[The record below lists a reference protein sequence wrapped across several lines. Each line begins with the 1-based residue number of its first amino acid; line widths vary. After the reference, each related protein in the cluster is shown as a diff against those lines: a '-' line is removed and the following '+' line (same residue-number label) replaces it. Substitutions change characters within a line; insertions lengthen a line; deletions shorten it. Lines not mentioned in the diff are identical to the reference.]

1 MPSENYSF
9 LDVAVL
15 DDVRSRF
22 ASGDAIVVLSADLEQ
37 VLWANGPGAALFG
50 HADVEAAIGAPA
62 GLPPVARRQIMATAG
77 FPAIGSDR
85 ALLVRLAA
93 GMTSNAVGFLASALT
108 MPDGEAAIMLA
119 LPATQGASHNAAE
132 IATRAISG
140 FKADGQFLAFI
151 DGKGGVEAAS
161 QGFSA
166 LGITDRRS
174 ARSSPMSRASR
185 IAC

>member
-50 HADVEAAIGAPA
+50 HADVEAAIGAPG
-62 GLPPVARRQIMATAG
+62 GLPPEARRQVMATAG

-85 ALLVRLAA
+85 ALRLKA
-93 GMTSNAVGFLASALT
+93 NAV
-108 MPDGEAAIMLA
+108 
-119 LPATQGASHNAAE
+119 
-132 IATRAISG
+132 SG
-140 FKADGQFLAFI
+140 NIVVLK
-151 DGKGGVEAAS
+151 
-161 QGFSA
+161 
-166 LGITDRRS
+166 
-174 ARSSPMSRASR
+174 ARSQDSSDAGAEAVR
-185 IAC
+185 